1 MLDKEKIISKLREEN
16 DTHQLAAIKTAL
28 SVHLDR
34 AKLEL
39 LASFVMVDAT
49 SEDVVVQVA
58 HRQGGLEALEDL
70 TYIINNLLGD

>member
-16 DTHQLAAIKTAL
+16 DTYQLAAITNAL